1 MLEHVLNE
9 AERLQAYRLAAC
21 IRARDEDDALLLVV
35 EQDVKG
41 HHCASQRLVAK
52 VEQRMT
58 RLHPVG
64 DVLFGES
71 RHDAV
76 DLVGKTHLGA
86 QEVYFAQE
94 VVALEQIVDVG
105 TDKVSNRREDADN
118 LLPFLA
124 FEFADAVVGLHHFGR
139 FDIER
144 LSCGRLVVNDA
155 AQTALGRRRDGDDQ
169 TTVAHS
175 RCGVLIDIS
184 LGLGIAQ
191 DAIEKATYG
200 REVALH
206 LASYLGQLGTGIVA
220 YLPRGRQGLVD
231 LADNVGEGDHA
242 LCHAVKERETRDE
255 ILCGY
260 STLRSIS
267 GTHLFARL
275 GIEVTHE
282 GFDGAQAAHQ
292 VIKFVGFHECAR
304 HTDTLE
310 GRCEVEE
317 AVGRQGLGS
326 LLNKTLHLVKQGEF
340 VL

>member
-1 MLEHVLNE
+1 
-9 AERLQAYRLAAC
+9 
-21 IRARDEDDALLLVV
+21 
-35 EQDVKG
+35 
-41 HHCASQRLVAK
+41 
-52 VEQRMT
+52 MT
-58 RLHPVG
+58 RLYPVG

-105 TDKVSNRREDADN
+105 TDKVGNRREDADD

-139 FDIER
+139 LDIER
-144 LSCGRLVVNDA
+144 LSGGRLVVDNA

-191 DAIEKATYG
+191 DAIEETTYG

-206 LASYLGQLGTGIVA
+206 LAANLGQLGTGIVA
-220 YLPRGRQGLVD
+220 YLPCGRQGLVD
-231 LADNVGEGDHA
+231 LADNVGEGVHA
-242 LCHAVKERETRDE
+242 LCHAMKERETCDE

-260 STLRSIS
+260 STL
-267 GTHLFARL
+267 
-275 GIEVTHE
+275 
-282 GFDGAQAAHQ
+282 
-292 VIKFVGFHECAR
+292 
-304 HTDTLE
+304 
-310 GRCEVEE
+310 
-317 AVGRQGLGS
+317 
-326 LLNKTLHLVKQGEF
+326 
-340 VL
+340 